1 MATRESGRWQ
11 TVLMYLQLVSTT
23 IVILS
28 SLFAGIGWIS
38 GHLDEPLKR
47 LVEGVIKD
55 RIDNI
60 IGGKEGEVTVVD
72 IVFEIGNLRNKIT
85 SLEANV
91 KGMRDSTV
99 AAAPVDIRHE
109 IRNGA
114 VVLYWTNPNNIH
126 ITGYQILRRRDG
138 PHERD
143 FSIIKGN
150 TGTFETNYTDSNV
163 TPGTKYVYRLKAY
176 NPKTGFSPRSKYEH
190 VQVPE

>member
-1 MATRESGRWQ
+1 MATREPRHWQ
-11 TVLMYLQLVSTT
+11 TVLMYLQLVSTI

-38 GHLDEPLKR
+38 GHLDER
-47 LVEGVIKD
+47 LNRFVDRVIEN
-55 RIDNI
+55 RRNNI
-60 IGGKEGEVTVVD
+60 IEGEVTSDD

-99 AAAPVDIRHE
+99 TAAPVDIRHE

-114 VVLYWTNPNNIH
+114 VVLSWTNPNNID

-138 PHERD
+138 HHERD
-143 FSIIKGN
+143 FSIIKEN
-150 TGTFETNYTDSNV
+150 TGTYKTNYTDSNV
-163 TPGTKYVYRLKAY
+163 TPGTTYVYRLKAY
-176 NPKTGFSPRSKYEH
+176 NPKTGFSPRSKYEK